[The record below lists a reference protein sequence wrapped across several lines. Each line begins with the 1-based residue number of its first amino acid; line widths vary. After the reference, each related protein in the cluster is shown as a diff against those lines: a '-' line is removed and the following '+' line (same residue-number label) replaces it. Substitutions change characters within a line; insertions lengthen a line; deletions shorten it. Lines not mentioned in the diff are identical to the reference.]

1 MHGEGLY
8 ASSVTLAWDPS
19 ADGDVTGYRLYQ
31 GWAPRTYTNVVDVG
45 HATIAS
51 LTGLVQGETYFFAV
65 TAYDVIGQESDFSN
79 DLRYTVPT
87 PASSRLEISL
97 TSESAITVTATGPAG
112 AVFDILTST
121 NLLDW
126 SWLGTVTLDAEGTA
140 EYTNPVPPVDGES
153 RFYRLQR
160 RTAPFVPGAAM
171 LNY

>member
-1 MHGEGLY
+1 MY

-45 HATIAS
+45 HATSAS
-51 LTGLVQGETYFFAV
+51 LTGLMQGETYFFAV

-87 PASSRLEISL
+87 PAGSRLEISL
-97 TSESAITVTATGPAG
+97 HPDSSVAVIAAGPAG

-126 SWLGTVTLDAEGTA
+126 SRLGTITLNAEGTA

-160 RTAPFVPGAAM
+160 HTAPFVPGVVP